1 MYIYKYELPIG
12 PCVSAGEPGL
22 PEDGAAHAVDA
33 VELAVLRHDHHHLTQ
48 PEPVR
53 GLGPARLAG
62 QPKEERE
69 KGLYSRRASTK
80 IRTFPH
86 FHSVAV
92 PGCLSRIL
100 IFVHPGSLIPDP
112 KNSNKREG

>member
-62 QPKEERE
+62 QPIEERE
-69 KGLYSRRASTK
+69 GSCLLKS
-80 IRTFPH
+80 
-86 FHSVAV
+86 FHEN
-92 PGCLSRIL
+92 LHI
-100 IFVHPGSLIPDP
+100 
-112 KNSNKREG
+112 